1 MPAAADAMS
10 RGEVLVV
17 GGGLAGLC
25 SAAALS
31 EAGCSV
37 HVLERREDVGLETS
51 FANGGL
57 LTPSMPHP
65 WNSPGVWR
73 LLLKWIGRED
83 APMLLRPSALGSYVG
98 WGLRFLSAS
107 SPRGYRAATEA
118 NFRLCDYSLRC
129 VQRWRRDMRLDYA
142 ADTRGTLNVYRD
154 GAAFRHALAAVEELR
169 PVGLTCAAIDAAAA
183 VRLEP
188 LLDEARDAIVGA
200 IHYPTDETGNAYLFC
215 QALKERLLER
225 GVRISQSTTVR
236 SLHIAAGRVA
246 GVETAAGELLQG
258 AQVVVAAGPWSAA
271 LLDAQGVRLHVR
283 PVKGYSLSI
292 RGVAPCLMPGIALID
307 DSLHAVMTPLGDTLR
322 LAGTAEFSGW
332 DRTVGA
338 QRLEAL
344 WKLPAVLTPGLS
356 RALDRTSAL
365 GWCGLRPVSAD
376 GTPYIGAS
384 AINGLW
390 VNAGHG
396 HLGWTQ
402 AAGSG
407 CLLAQLI
414 CGAPAAIDPGPYCLE
429 PARRAQARLSTAA
442 AARVTQHS

>member
-1 MPAAADAMS
+1 VRAAADAVS
-10 RGEVLVV
+10 RGEVIVV

-31 EAGCSV
+31 DAGYAV
-37 HVLERREDVGLETS
+37 HVLERREGVALETS

-57 LTPSMPHP
+57 LTPSMPYP

-73 LLLKWIGRED
+73 RLLKWLGRED
-83 APMLLRPSALGSYVG
+83 APMLLRPGALGSYVG

-118 NFRLCDYSLRC
+118 NFRLCEYSLRC
-129 VQRWRRDMRLDYA
+129 LQRWRRDMSLVYA
-142 ADTRGTLNVYRD
+142 ADTRGTLDVYRERAEF
-154 GAAFRHALAAVEELR
+154 GHALAGVEALR
-169 PVGLTCAAIDAAAA
+169 PFGLVCAALDAAAA
-183 VRLEP
+183 ARLEP
-188 LLDEARDAIVGA
+188 LLEEVRGSIVGA
-200 IHYPTDETGNAYLFC
+200 IHYPTDETGNAQLFC
-215 QALKERLLER
+215 RALAERLLGR

-236 SLHIAAGRVA
+236 SLRIVAGRVA
-246 GVETAAGELLQG
+246 GVETAGGLIDG
-258 AQVVVAAGPWSAA
+258 TQVVVAAGPWSTG
-271 LLDAQGVRLHVR
+271 LLDRHGVRLHVR

-292 RGVAPCLMPGIALID
+292 RGVAPSLMPRLALID

-332 DRTVGA
+332 DQTVRA
-338 QRLEAL
+338 RRLEAL
-344 WKLPAVLTPGLS
+344 WKLPAVLTPALS
-356 RALDRTSAL
+356 RAIDRPRAI

-384 AINGLW
+384 AIQGLW

-407 CLLAQLI
+407 CLLAQLMSA
-414 CGAPAAIDPGPYCLE
+414 APAAIDPEPYGLD
-429 PARRAQARLSTAA
+429 PVRRAQARISTGA
-442 AARVTQHS
+442 AARAEQHS